1 LQGTEIMSSATT
13 SRRTS
18 KRDVEFD
25 RDVDYQDDAELDP
38 NGTED
43 VEPRDNGDPIDDPVR
58 MYLKEIGKVFLLTG
72 ADEKRLGRQME
83 EGRYVRAIEEAYV
96 AAHGRPASASRIAVT
111 LLEQWAEL
119 LPLYDVVT
127 SETDGR
133 SSAEAERLTGA
144 QIAAVVS
151 DGRFRSLIDGE
162 ADVNLVATAAARL
175 ELPTDQ
181 VQRRIA
187 ELSTITSIF
196 TPSLWSRMTEEAGGE
211 ALLLP
216 PTDGLIELLS
226 GIEGQLRDHFASLRR
241 LGAKAEKHLAEANLR
256 LVVSVAKKYLGRGLS
271 LLDLIQEGNLGL
283 IRAVEKFDYRRGFK
297 FSTYATWWI
306 RQAITRAIADQSRTI
321 RIPVHMVETLNRV
334 TRVSRRF
341 VQEFGYEPTNAD
353 IARAMNQT
361 LKPDESEFT
370 AERIREIQPLLRE
383 MASLDTPVGDDG
395 DSLLGDFV
403 EDVQAVEPADVA
415 IQGILREGVEDLLAT
430 LTSRERKVVQL
441 RFGLEDGR
449 TRTLEEVGRE
459 FGVTRERIRQI
470 EGQAFRKLR
479 LPSHSRKLRDFL
491 N

>member
-1 LQGTEIMSSATT
+1 
-13 SRRTS
+13 
-18 KRDVEFD
+18 
-25 RDVDYQDDAELDP
+25 
-38 NGTED
+38 
-43 VEPRDNGDPIDDPVR
+43 
-58 MYLKEIGKVFLLTG
+58 
-72 ADEKRLGRQME
+72 
-83 EGRYVRAIEEAYV
+83 
-96 AAHGRPASASRIAVT
+96 
-111 LLEQWAEL
+111 
-119 LPLYDVVT
+119 
-127 SETDGR
+127 
-133 SSAEAERLTGA
+133 
-144 QIAAVVS
+144 
-151 DGRFRSLIDGE
+151 
-162 ADVNLVATAAARL
+162 
-175 ELPTDQ
+175 
-181 VQRRIA
+181 
-187 ELSTITSIF
+187 
-196 TPSLWSRMTEEAGGE
+196 
-211 ALLLP
+211 
-216 PTDGLIELLS
+216 
-226 GIEGQLRDHFASLRR
+226 
-241 LGAKAEKHLAEANLR
+241 
-256 LVVSVAKKYLGRGLS
+256 
-271 LLDLIQEGNLGL
+271 
-283 IRAVEKFDYRRGFK
+283 
-297 FSTYATWWI
+297 
-306 RQAITRAIADQSRTI
+306 
-321 RIPVHMVETLNRV
+321 MVETLNRV